1 MNKHVQIRN
10 LTEAKHRKLKGRA
23 AERGMSISD
32 YVKQL
37 IDYDLE
43 KLSWEEIARRVK
55 SLPPIELPESSAEMI
70 RRERDSQ

>member
-10 LTEAKHRKLKGRA
+10 LDNSKHRALKGRA

-43 KLSWEEIARRVK
+43 KPTWAEIARRV
-55 SLPPIELPESSAEMI
+55 SAMAPIELPETSAEMI
-70 RRERDSQ
+70 RKERDSL